1 MDAVYILAGWM
12 VSRSCFQPC
21 NPESMEQRR
30 AANLRGIALQNQAA
44 QQGKNGGPTGGHGTR
59 GGDNSGNLQQ
69 QMFYNC
75 CSLTIRTID

>member
-1 MDAVYILAGWM
+1 MRQILRYYILAGWM

-44 QQGKNGGPTGGHGTR
+44 QQGKNGGPTGGHGAGTTAGHHR
-59 GGDNSGNLQQ
+59 PEFHYSGWRRL
-69 QMFYNC
+69 
-75 CSLTIRTID
+75 LI